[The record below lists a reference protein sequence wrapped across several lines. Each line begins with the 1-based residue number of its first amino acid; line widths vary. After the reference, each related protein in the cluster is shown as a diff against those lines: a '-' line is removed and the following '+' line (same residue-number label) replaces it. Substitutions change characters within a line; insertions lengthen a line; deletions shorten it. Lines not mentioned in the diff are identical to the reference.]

1 MVAART
7 DGSAPHWADI
17 AVLTR
22 RNADIGPLYAELTAR
37 DVPVEIVGLG
47 GLLSL
52 PEVMD
57 VTATLRVLEDVTAN
71 PDLVRL
77 LTGPRWRIGA
87 RDLALLGRRA
97 RELAQVD
104 GRIVAEVD
112 VDDVLRD
119 LEGAVA
125 DVDPTEMISLLDA
138 VESPGELP
146 YSSAAL
152 ARFGQLAAELGA
164 LRRHTG
170 EPVLDLCR
178 RVVATLGLEVELMAT
193 PELDRTNRRD
203 QLGAFFDAVAG
214 YVDVDGDASLAGLL
228 AYLQAELDT
237 GSGLE
242 QAVPSDRE
250 AVKLLTVHR
259 AKGLEWE
266 VVFLPAL
273 MKGVFPSD
281 RVTDNWLTNPG
292 VLPADLRGDAG
303 SIPQLRETSNAAVQ
317 SYKEALKDQ
326 QLRAEDRLAYVAAT
340 RARRVLIGTGHTW
353 RADQVRP
360 RVRSTYLDAILA
372 EAERQGEVRAEAP
385 PPAASNPLVT
395 AGAPVPWPAPYDPEA
410 WRHRSEAAAA
420 VEAARRRQAETGS
433 YEPPPGAGTELLL
446 DGLETTARWDAD
458 LERLLAELAAA
469 RAERTVVHLPDTL
482 VGDVAAAAA
491 ARPAGAGGRD
501 RPADAGTA
509 VAGGAVRHPVPPV
522 GGALLRARDGDRAAR
537 SAAAAGS
544 RRPARLRR
552 RRDHRRGG
560 TARAL
565 RRLPRRR
572 VRQPGAVRGRGTR
585 SRCWSTAPWS
595 AVGSTPSTTC
605 DRRRRRPRGRTTSRW
620 STGRPAERREPIRC
634 SSPSTAR
641 PGPRCAGS
649 RRNGWTPCSTWWRA
663 TPWSDPRGFPVGPR
677 SLR

>member
-1 MVAART
+1 M
-7 DGSAPHWADI
+7 
-17 AVLTR
+17 LTR

-77 LTGPRWRIGA
+77 LTGPRWRVGA

-152 ARFGQLAAELGA
+152 ARFAQLAAELGA

-292 VLPADLRGDAG
+292 VLPADLRGDAD
-303 SIPQLRETSNAAVQ
+303 SIPQLSETSNAAVQ

-340 RARRVLIGTGHTW
+340 RARR
-353 RADQVRP
+353 RADRHRPHLAGRPGPAAGPLQLPGRDPGRGRAPGRGAGRGAAAGRVATRWSRPAHRCRGPRRTTRRPGGTAARP
-360 RVRSTYLDAILA
+360 RRRSKRRGVA
-372 EAERQGEVRAEAP
+372 RPR
-385 PPAASNPLVT
+385 PAATSRR
-395 AGAPVPWPAPYDPEA
+395 PA
-410 WRHRSEAAAA
+410 
-420 VEAARRRQAETGS
+420 
-433 YEPPPGAGTELLL
+433 AGTELLL

-469 RAERTVVHLPDTL
+469 RCRAHRGAPAGHA
-482 VGDVAAAAA
+482 VGDVPAAAAT
-491 ARPAGAGGRD
+491 RPAGTGGRD

-509 VAGGAVRHPVPPV
+509 VPVGAVRHPVPPV
-522 GGALLRARDGDRAAR
+522 GGALLR
-537 SAAAAGS
+537 
-544 RRPARLRR
+544 RR
-552 RRDHRRGG
+552 RWRPGSSVSSSCWTPTTCPTPPTCETTDETGLRELCATFLAG
-560 TARAL
+560 TL
-565 RRLPRRR
+565 
-572 VRQPGAVRGRGTR
+572 RQPGAVRRRGTR
-585 SRCWSTAPWS
+585 HDAGRRHPGPRS
-595 AVGSTPSTTC
+595 
-605 DRRRRRPRGRTTSRW
+605 DRRRL
-620 STGRPAERREPIRC
+620 RPASRATRAPTA
-634 SSPSTAR
+634 STVRLPGGRLEDR
-641 PGPRCAGS
+641 PGGRDRPAAARDLPSGLGRGVPGPTGTGGRGVLPGGHRLRGPT
-649 RRNGWTPCSTWWRA
+649 RR
-663 TPWSDPRGFPVGPR
+663 DFPVGPR